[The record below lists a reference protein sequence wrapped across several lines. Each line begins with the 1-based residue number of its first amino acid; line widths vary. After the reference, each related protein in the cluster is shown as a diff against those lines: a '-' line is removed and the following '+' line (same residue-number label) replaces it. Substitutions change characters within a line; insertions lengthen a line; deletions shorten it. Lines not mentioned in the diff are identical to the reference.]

1 MTRFSATPSAPPTPP
16 AAWRPTA
23 VARTG
28 FAPGPVARSGD
39 SDQQPHGGLHA
50 SPPYAPIESPP
61 PLPPPRSSRTPIRVR
76 PAAST
81 AARATPGQGT
91 GGAGVGR
98 AQGGPRSPPP
108 FPTRIADSDIRRAV
122 AGVAFGGGPGA
133 VLRDVGRDAARPGP
147 LLLFIYFLYLLSLL
161 LYNDDVMIKN
171 NNDK

>member
-1 MTRFSATPSAPPTPP
+1 MTRFSATPSGPPTPP

-23 VARTG
+23 VALRPGRWLAAGTRINSRT
-28 FAPGPVARSGD
+28 AACTHRPPTLRST
-39 SDQQPHGGLHA
+39 
-50 SPPYAPIESPP
+50 SPP
-61 PLPPPRSSRTPIRVR
+61 PLPLARAAPRSESGPPPPPQPER
-76 PAAST
+76 PLD
-81 AARATPGQGT
+81 R
-91 GGAGVGR
+91 GR
-98 AQGGPRSPPP
+98 AERGWGGHRGDPEAPPL
-108 FPTRIADSDIRRAV
+108 PTRIADSDIRRAA

>member
-1 MTRFSATPSAPPTPP
+1 MTRFSATPSGPPTPP

-23 VARTG
+23 VALRPGRWLAAGTRINSRT
-28 FAPGPVARSGD
+28 AACTHRPPTLRST
-39 SDQQPHGGLHA
+39 
-50 SPPYAPIESPP
+50 SPP
-61 PLPPPRSSRTPIRVR
+61 PPPPSSSRTPIRVR

-98 AQGGPRSPPP
+98 PQGGPKSPPP